1 VNVVVRCGVVRDTA
15 LHDGLRQGTS
25 STEVLNVGDAMI
37 KSVTMRMAHIASRWD
52 AMMRSVTMCVALAA
66 HIASRCDQCGHVK
79 GPPRAG
85 ASARYPHTK
94 QTAHVLG

>member
-1 VNVVVRCGVVRDTA
+1 VNVVVRCGVVRDAA

-52 AMMRSVTMCVALAA
+52 
-66 HIASRCDQCGHVK
+66 QCGHVK